1 VKKHDELLALGL
13 QLAPA
18 ERVALAHAL
27 LDSAGQKWRVSG
39 RADEVAEAVALY
51 DGAFRSKAKVGLGS
65 SEGLWESI
73 LAFRATADLESLD
86 VEALLANVRDS
97 SPGREV
103 EL

>member
-1 VKKHDELLALGL
+1 MKRHDELHALGL
-13 QLAPA
+13 HLAPA
-18 ERVALAHAL
+18 ERVALARAL
-27 LDSAGQKWRVSG
+27 LNSAGQRRRVSG
-39 RADEVAEAVALY
+39 QADEVAEAVALY
-51 DGAFRSKAKVGLGS
+51 DGAFRSKAQVGLRS

-97 SPGREV
+97 SPGREL